1 MVEHMERN
9 TLGNTCACPVCIRES
24 VPNLRPRKTYDQQ
37 GEEQLF
43 NPFLSYVP
51 LRQLYVV
58 FDTPYNFNNSSPLL
72 RNAYT
77 NFFNFFYYVLLRKK
91 EFKNLVLMYYTLA
104 YHLFLS

>member
-1 MVEHMERN
+1 MVEQMERN
-9 TLGNTCACPVCIRES
+9 TLGNTCACPVCVRES
-24 VPNLRPRKTYDQQ
+24 VPNLRLGKHMIRK
-37 GEEQLF
+37 GKNNLF

-51 LRQLYVV
+51 LRELYVV

-91 EFKNLVLMYYTLA
+91 EFKNLVPMYYTLA
-104 YHLFLS
+104 